1 MFGEDWLKFLCK
13 SIHLVVC
20 LCRKQIEEDCGN
32 IVKQVIIAIII
43 LCIDNRIVECRRLR
57 IINELINM
65 FIITTDAFHE
75 GFLVMLHL
83 YKVERWS
90 LMWGCIFLKKW
101 INHNYIF
108 LRPLPPPSP
117 VGREPERDRQFCYSL
132 LIMHYSL
139 SISSWAFRLPPY
151 GGGRGERPYNSC
163 NIGIS
168 IIVRLTISSC
178 FLSRR

>member
-1 MFGEDWLKFLCK
+1 
-13 SIHLVVC
+13 
-20 LCRKQIEEDCGN
+20 
-32 IVKQVIIAIII
+32 
-43 LCIDNRIVECRRLR
+43 
-57 IINELINM
+57 M

-75 GFLVMLHL
+75 GFLVVLHL
-83 YKVERWS
+83 YKIERWS

-151 GGGRGERPYNSC
+151 GGKSKIEYLRVCAKRGERPYSNC

-178 FLSRR
+178 FSSRR